1 MKPSRRRLPLRH
13 VVAVAA
19 VAVIAAV
26 MVTVRD
32 EADRDGDDPSSAMV
46 AADPLAPPPHPAS
59 TAAAD
64 SAAPSEP
71 QPPTPLAAPAAEPP
85 PVRTVT
91 GPGITP
97 LPPADTPPYRVAP
110 PEKPK
115 PPAPP
120 IVIRRLGLVK
130 MEDTA
135 HFSVG
140 AIRVRLPGVAVTG
153 ADDICRDRAGIEWP
167 CGRRALAGVRAVVR
181 GKAVDCPLPDKVRR
195 GDFVTDCTL
204 AGADMA
210 ERIVASGW
218 ARALDREGRLGE
230 AERQA
235 EARGLGLH
243 GAAMPIG
250 VDPFPD
256 PGDLPPDHTTAPL
269 AGAGTTPT
277 PTAPAEAGAE
287 GNASR

>member
-13 VVAVAA
+13 LVAAVVVATIVAVA
-19 VAVIAAV
+19 
-26 MVTVRD
+26 VTVRD
-32 EADRDGDDPSSAMV
+32 EANRGDDDPSTPTVTAEPPASPLPATT
-46 AADPLAPPPHPAS
+46 AAVDPAVPIEPQPASPLAPPP
-59 TAAAD
+59 
-64 SAAPSEP
+64 
-71 QPPTPLAAPAAEPP
+71 AEPS

-97 LPPADTPPYRVAP
+97 LPPADTPPERVAP
-110 PEKPK
+110 PERPK
-115 PPAPP
+115 PPPPP
-120 IVIRRLGLVK
+120 IVERRLGLVK

-153 ADDICRDRAGIEWP
+153 PEDVCRDRSGTEWP

-195 GDFVTDCTL
+195 GDFVTDCAL

-218 ARALDREGRLGE
+218 ARALDREGPLGE

-256 PGDLPPDHTTAPL
+256 PGEVPPDHTTAPL
-269 AGAGTTPT
+269 AGAGNTPA
-277 PTAPAEAGAE
+277 PPAPAETGAE
-287 GNASR
+287 GNATR

>member
-13 VVAVAA
+13 LVAA
-19 VAVIAAV
+19 AALTTIVVVI
-26 MVTVRD
+26 VTVRD
-32 EADRDGDDPSSAMV
+32 ETDHDGATTPGV
-46 AADPLAPPPHPAS
+46 TADPAPPPSATIATTIGSSAATEPRS
-59 TAAAD
+59 PPPLTTAAD
-64 SAAPSEP
+64 
-71 QPPTPLAAPAAEPP
+71 EPP

-97 LPPADTPPYRVAP
+97 LPPADAPPERIAP
-110 PEKPK
+110 PEKPD
-115 PPAPP
+115 PPPPP
-120 IVIRRLGLVK
+120 IVTRRLGLVR

-140 AIRVRLPGVAVTG
+140 SIHVRLPGVAVTG
-153 ADDICRDRAGIEWP
+153 PEDVCRDRAGTEWP

-204 AGADMA
+204 AGTDMA

-235 EARGLGLH
+235 EGRGLGLH

-250 VDPFPD
+250 VDPLPD
-256 PGDLPPDHTTAPL
+256 PGDLPPDRTTAPL
-269 AGAGTTPT
+269 IGNGD
-277 PTAPAEAGAE
+277 APPPSAPVEAGEERTAT
-287 GNASR
+287 R

>member
-1 MKPSRRRLPLRH
+1 MKPSRRRIPLRH
-13 VVAVAA
+13 LVAA
-19 VAVIAAV
+19 AALATIAAV
-26 MVTVRD
+26 IVSVRD
-32 EADRDGDDPSSAMV
+32 EADRDVVPTPTVTGEPPAPSR
-46 AADPLAPPPHPAS
+46 PAPPPAVGSSAPAEPQAPPPPA
-59 TAAAD
+59 TAAG
-64 SAAPSEP
+64 
-71 QPPTPLAAPAAEPP
+71 EPP
-85 PVRTVT
+85 PVRTVS

-97 LPPADTPPYRVAP
+97 LPPTEAPPERVAP

-115 PPAPP
+115 PPPPP
-120 IVIRRLGLVK
+120 IVTRRLGLVK

-135 HFSVG
+135 HFAVG

-153 ADDICRDRAGIEWP
+153 PEDVCRDRAGTEWP

-256 PGDLPPDHTTAPL
+256 PGDLPPDQTTAPL